1 MKLLHHALL
10 EKTDFNAKMAV
21 FQLDTMEVVNV
32 YVKLA
37 TQETT
42 AKLPLNVQLEQM
54 AIYVR
59 IAVKPLDQDQ
69 LPIANVYAQ
78 HNSMEQIV
86 KSQLRALLLRYL
98 VKMEALRLGL
108 LVHVLALAY
117 LVSLEHNAKP

>member
-1 MKLLHHALL
+1 VKLLHHALL

>member
-1 MKLLHHALL
+1 MKLLDHALL